1 MSTLAQTRKA
11 RPADEWTSSRVFR
24 PLAQLLVG
32 PASRANLKPTSV
44 VLVHTGLGLFAAWQL
59 RYGHGAV
66 ASRLSPALL
75 IQLKTVLDNLD
86 GQLARATGQTS
97 ETGRYLDT
105 EMDVLVNAALLCAV
119 LGPLGG
125 AGATLLLSLIMTVEY
140 LWERD
145 YRLARDEEFRP
156 AAVLSGDHPALLSA
170 LNGFYVAYFV
180 PQEKLLG
187 RLFQSRLRAMTG
199 GTPTPAD
206 LLAYTPQLLNVVTA
220 NLGLSTQLLALGA
233 CILAGRPRLYAASL
247 PVQAAALLALQL
259 WREGEVGRNRQTSH
273 SPPPPVRVSLPS

>member
-11 RPADEWTSSRVFR
+11 RPADEWTSSHIFR

-32 PASRANLKPTSV
+32 PAARARLKPTSV
-44 VLVHTGLGLFAAWQL
+44 VLFHTGLGLIAAWQL
-59 RYGHGAV
+59 RYGRGTAGHYTV

-105 EMDVLVNAALLCAV
+105 EMDALVNAALLCAV

-125 AGATLLLSLIMTVEY
+125 TGATLLLSLIMTVEY

-145 YRLARDEEFRP
+145 YRLARGEEFRP
-156 AAVLSGDHPALLSA
+156 AAVLSGDHPALLAA
-170 LNGFYVAYFV
+170 LTGFYAAYFV

-187 RLFQSRLRAMTG
+187 RLFQSRLRAASG

-206 LLAYTPQLLNVVTA
+206 LLAYTPRLISAVTA

-233 CILAGRPRLYAASL
+233 CILAGRPRVYAASL
-247 PVQAAALLALQL
+247 PVQAGVLLALQL
-259 WREGEVGRNRQTSH
+259 WREAEVKRSQPDTHLSD
-273 SPPPPVRVSLPS
+273 PIA